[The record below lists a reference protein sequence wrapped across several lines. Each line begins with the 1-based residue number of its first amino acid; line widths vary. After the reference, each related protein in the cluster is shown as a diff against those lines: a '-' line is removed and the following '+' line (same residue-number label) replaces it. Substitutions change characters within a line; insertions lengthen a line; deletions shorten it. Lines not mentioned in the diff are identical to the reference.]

1 MRFVFI
7 QAENAH
13 YPITL
18 LCKVLQV
25 SRSGYYAWARRPESL
40 RAREDR
46 RLTVHIKAIHK
57 QSRGIYG
64 GPRVH
69 AELNKAKGEKCGKHR
84 VARLMRQEGLYG
96 KQRRRFKATTDSN
109 HKKPVAPNI
118 LDGNF
123 QVEEPNQVWVGDL
136 TYIRTDE
143 GWLYLAVIL
152 DLFSRRIV
160 GWALGARMTR
170 HLVLEAIRKA
180 VGLRCPSPGLLHH
193 SDRGSQYASG
203 DYQKELA
210 KHGMVV
216 SMSRKGCCWDNAVC
230 ESFFHSLKTEQVYH
244 CHYRTREE
252 ARQDIR
258 NYIEVFYNSWRRH
271 SSLGYTSPAEF
282 EAVAS
287 ATALAA

>member
-1 MRFVFI
+1 MRFIFI
-7 QAENAH
+7 KAEKVCF
-13 YPITL
+13 PITL

-25 SRSGYYAWARRPESL
+25 SRSGYYAWMHRRESR

-46 RLTVHIKAIHK
+46 RLLVHIKAIHK

-64 GPRVH
+64 SLRVH
-69 AELNKAKGEKCGKHR
+69 AELKAQGERCGKHR

-109 HKKPVAPNI
+109 HKQPVAPNI
-118 LDGNF
+118 LAGNF
-123 QVEEPNQVWVGDL
+123 QVEGPDQVWAGDL
-136 TYIRTDE
+136 TYIRTEE
-143 GWLYLAVIL
+143 GWFYLAVIL

-160 GWALGARMTR
+160 GWALGVRMTR
-170 HLVLEAIRKA
+170 HLVLEALRNA
-180 VGLRCPSPGLLHH
+180 VGLRCPPAGLLHH

-230 ESFFHSLKTEQVYH
+230 ESFFHTLKTEQVYH
-244 CHYRTREE
+244 CRYRTREE

-258 NYIEVFYNSWRRH
+258 KYIEVFYNNRRRH
-271 SSLGYTSPAEF
+271 SSLGYMSPAEF
-282 EAVAS
+282 EATAFT
-287 ATALAA
+287 TALAA

>member
-25 SRSGYYAWARRPESL
+25 SRSGYYAWLRRPESQ

-64 GPRVH
+64 SPRVH
-69 AELNKAKGEKCGKHR
+69 AELKAQGEKCGKHR
-84 VARLMRQEGLYG
+84 VVRLMRQEGLYG
-96 KQRRRFKATTDSN
+96 KQRRRFKATTDSS

-170 HLVLEAIRKA
+170 NLVLEALRKA
-180 VGLRCPSPGLLHH
+180 VGLRCPSSGLMHH

-252 ARQDIR
+252 AQQDIR